1 MSRPAWWD
9 KIERSIRKIPSLP
22 SSVHSLLNDKNK
34 MVFHQGIPSGVD
46 GNAKAYVTTED
57 TNDDGNIEKVNLVI
71 TNLEKEWPQDVLAGL
86 NSLQEDDPMV
96 QQIAESIS
104 STLIHE
110 LAHIDDHKD
119 GEFPGAEAVAESAER
134 QFQATLPNRS
144 AFTTNTYDRNIAKSI
159 TIANQKGIE
168 MKKDLLKL
176 ANHLD
181 SIGHSDLADR
191 LDAIISVAQA
201 MPEMPEMLE
210 MPEMPKMPEI
220 SDQMP
225 EMTPPES
232 TEMTPPG
239 SLTPEEELQN
249 ADVEPVTIGDAEA
262 ATQAANELAEEE
274 DMMTMASDDT
284 EERIRKMA
292 SLLSGEF
299 GLNNKLVRR

>member
-1 MSRPAWWD
+1 
-9 KIERSIRKIPSLP
+9 
-22 SSVHSLLNDKNK
+22 

-191 LDAIISVAQA
+191 LDAIISVAQ
-201 MPEMPEMLE
+201 EMPEI
-210 MPEMPKMPEI
+210 PEI
-220 SDQMP
+220 SEEIPEISEEMP

-249 ADVEPVTIGDAEA
+249 ADVEPVTIDDAEA

-274 DMMTMASDDT
+274 DMRTMASDDT